1 MRLSVVEFHAM
12 QERPVSDNP
21 LYNTNKMK
29 IGIIAMNC
37 SHGSTI
43 TTAENAWEMNWPDTK
58 EVAVMADKAGFEV
71 LLPVARWKGY
81 GGPTNFNN
89 RTFETFSWAA
99 AVAAITDYSCIFST
113 THVPL
118 IHPVAAA
125 KQCTTIDH
133 ISGGRFAFNV
143 VCGWFKNEFEMF
155 GADWREHD
163 VRYEYATEW
172 LQFVRQLWTTDGEF
186 NFDGR
191 WFHARKAWSEP
202 KPIQKPMPPVM
213 NAGGSPAG
221 QHFAATQ
228 ADMNFVLLKERDIE
242 GGKAQMSHLKNMAR
256 EAGRDI
262 QVWIHAY
269 IVCRETEKE
278 ALDYADYYI
287 VEKGDY
293 VAVDNL
299 LEIFG
304 MQSDTLPK
312 KALDQFR
319 RHFIGGHGGDPLVGT
334 AEQIVDGMND
344 LIAMGIDGILVS
356 WVDYKTE
363 CKQWIDRIMPLM
375 EQAGQRAPFKGL
387 S

>member
-1 MRLSVVEFHAM
+1 M

-43 TTAENAWEMNWPDTK
+43 TTAANAWEMNWPDTK

-319 RHFIGGHGGDPLVGT
+319 RHFIGGHGGYPLVGT

>member
-1 MRLSVVEFHAM
+1 
-12 QERPVSDNP
+12 
-21 LYNTNKMK
+21 
-29 IGIIAMNC
+29 
-37 SHGSTI
+37 
-43 TTAENAWEMNWPDTK
+43 
-58 EVAVMADKAGFEV
+58 
-71 LLPVARWKGY
+71 
-81 GGPTNFNN
+81 
-89 RTFETFSWAA
+89 
-99 AVAAITDYSCIFST
+99 
-113 THVPL
+113 
-118 IHPVAAA
+118 
-125 KQCTTIDH
+125 
-133 ISGGRFAFNV
+133 
-143 VCGWFKNEFEMF
+143 MF
-155 GADWREHD
+155 GADWHEHD

-202 KPIQKPMPPVM
+202 KPIQKPLPPVM

-319 RHFIGGHGGDPLVGT
+319 RHFIGGHGGYPLVGT

-387 S
+387 A